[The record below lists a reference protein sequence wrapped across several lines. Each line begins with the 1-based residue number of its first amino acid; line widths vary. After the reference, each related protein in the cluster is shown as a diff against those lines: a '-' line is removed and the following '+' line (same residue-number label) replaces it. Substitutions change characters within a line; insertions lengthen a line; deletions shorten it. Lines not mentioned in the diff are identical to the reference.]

1 MMSLRRI
8 TKSFS
13 AMRLDPKVGA
23 TCSQLEGCNISGN
36 ATISPNDR
44 LLNDGF
50 PEQDQIVNGVE
61 VVQFELGD
69 VPYCA
74 ERSVYDDSTEIIEKP
89 LL

>member
-1 MMSLRRI
+1 MSLRRI

-13 AMRLDPKVGA
+13 ATRLDPKAGA
-23 TCSQLEGCNISGN
+23 NCSQLDGCNITGN

-50 PEQDQIVNGVE
+50 PEQGQIVNGVW

-69 VPYCA
+69 IQYCA
-74 ERSVYDDSTEIIEKP
+74 ERSVYDNSTEIIEKP